1 MDETD
6 LAVVGGGPGGYAAA
20 IRAGHL
26 GLDVTLVDQDG
37 ADGLG
42 GACLHRG
49 CIPSKALL
57 SATGVAHR
65 AATAT
70 EMGVHADPTVDTG
83 EARAWT
89 AGVVDRL
96 AGGVGRLCDRAG
108 VDVRAGTARFADE
121 HTLAVEGADAGE
133 LAFER
138 AVVATGSRPVELSGL
153 PLDAAGVWTSREAL
167 ALETVP
173 DRLVVVGAGYVGL
186 ELSTVYARLGTE
198 VTVVEALDR
207 PLPGFEADLAR
218 YVRRSLTDEGVAFHF
233 GYAATDRRETDD
245 GVAVVAESDDGE
257 REFVGD
263 RVLVAVG
270 REPVTGTVAPGNAG
284 VEPDDSGFLATDE
297 HCRTDREH
305 VYAVGDVAGE
315 PMLAHKATAE
325 GVVAAEDAAG
335 EVASV
340 AGRAIPAAVFT
351 DPEVATVGHTEAE
364 AEAAGHDPAVGEFR
378 LGASGRALT
387 EDRPLGLARVVADAD
402 SGRVLGGQVVGP
414 HASEVIAQ
422 VALAVETDATLA
434 DLGATVQVHPTLAE
448 AVSEA
453 AESALGRAIHT

>member
-20 IRAGHL
+20 IRAGQL
-26 GLDVTLVDQDG
+26 GLDVTLVDSDG

-70 EMGVHADPTVDTG
+70 EMGVHADPTVDTA
-83 EARAWT
+83 ETRAWT
-89 AGVVDRL
+89 DGVVDRL
-96 AGGVGRLCDRAG
+96 AGGVERLCGRAG

-121 HTLAVEGADAGE
+121 HTLAVEGEDAGE

-138 AVVATGSRPVELSGL
+138 AVVATGSRPVELPGL
-153 PLDAAGVWTSREAL
+153 SFDTPGVWASRDAL
-167 ALETVP
+167 SLDTVP
-173 DRLVVVGAGYVGL
+173 DSLVVVGAGYVGL
-186 ELSTVYARLGTE
+186 ELATVYARLGTD
-198 VTVVEALDR
+198 VAVVEALDR
-207 PLPGFEADLAR
+207 PLPGFETDLAR
-218 YVRRSLTDEGVAFHF
+218 YVRRSLADEGVDFHF
-233 GYAATDRRETDD
+233 GQAATGHRATDD
-245 GVAVVAESDDGE
+245 GVAVLAESDDGE
-257 REFVGD
+257 RAFVGD

-270 REPVTGTVAPGNAG
+270 REPVTETVAPANAG
-284 VEPDDSGFLATDE
+284 LDPGDDGFLATDE
-297 HCRTDREH
+297 RCRTGRDH

-315 PMLAHKATAE
+315 PMLAHKATVE
-325 GVVAAEDAAG
+325 GVVAAADAG
-335 EVASV
+335 GGDASV
-340 AGRAIPAAVFT
+340 ADRAIPAAVFT

-364 AEAAGHDPAVGEFR
+364 AETAGHDPAVGEFR

-387 EDRPLGLARVVADAD
+387 ENRPLGLARVVADAD
-402 SGRVLGGQVVGP
+402 TGRVLGGQVVGP
-414 HASEVIAQ
+414 HASEVVAQ
-422 VALAVETDATLA
+422 VALAVET
-434 DLGATVQVHPTLAE
+434 GATVAELGRTVQAHPTLSE

-453 AESALGRAIHT
+453 AESVLGRAIHT